1 MGCVVKFEFPNK
13 ITTEEKEEQGVL
25 STGDTGLDREAL
37 TLDKISEI
45 LAYNPELR
53 AQLQSL
59 MLESIKDGKTVL
71 IEDSLSDKSYYIPN
85 YTPEELK
92 IMFGPEDWG
101 DIPENILLIDDQRS
115 TKVEKRLFFTRIIKA
130 GQDDKTAVYI
140 IPVNRIYQFKTYTR
154 YRKLI
159 RELEEIESG
168 KKSELNKDDV
178 RYQILTQAFET
189 FKEITKKQNIQERN
203 KKIEEEIEAKEKEK
217 KENFNKQ
224 KKEQEERIDKIIKDF
239 NSDNEGKI
247 PEFIIN
253 DSTIIPNPKHIKTSL
268 QQQLAATIGNSN
280 LSDELKQTTITSIL
294 KQIDEIQIEI
304 NAFVKGLIKYK
315 EDFYITNQK
324 LRELQKYIDSLKKIS
339 NKKISETFESKGKSL
354 TTLSSFLD
362 DFINNISVYE
372 SLFNDNPILI
382 YQIKYAMKDLF
393 NDIVHYSD
401 DQAIVTIDFIIRDLY
416 TFNPQNKQRTI
427 SKKVLID
434 KLRFL
439 DIFKDDKYNDDEQ
452 IIQYLQNEYVQKN
465 GKYMLSVDSK
475 NQNLLTIKDSRQSFK
490 NVWGPDQLINTKSE
504 AKLIKVVNGIYIYEI
519 TSQNGVPY
527 YFYSNKQV
535 SYSTTSFV
543 LDENNQQI
551 NNYSSVEEA
560 EEAAKK
566 YLPNQNSKYNNLY
579 FMYSSFDSLIP
590 SLEVSENFAK
600 RYTIGDIITIMQL
613 PDELKKKIPNNE
625 IEGETQKRS
634 DVINIILEKLK
645 QFGKIKTSIE
655 QSINDFNIDQLVYLK
670 MYLIKNL
677 NVNATNEELIALSK
691 ELEDTIDK
699 LKTVEYKTYEI
710 LDIQDV
716 RYNNGSITRK
726 SIMFHEV
733 GTHVPGEKIGYRSK
747 QDIKVAELEAI
758 AAVFNKRGVKVNIV
772 NEDTMKQI
780 SGQADVSGWNA
791 NGIIYLNR
799 DANANLKTACHELAH
814 LILGLVRAANP
825 ERYSSLLQLFKQQF
839 TEEDFKARYNVLQE
853 QYKVIINNI
862 LQKMSSQNNMSEQQ
876 KNEFIELYILEEMF
890 AKNYGY
896 HLSYSGTQNLE
907 RIFGDIDD
915 MASQT
920 GLFDNTENNNSIEDL
935 KTMLNNFGESGMKG
949 LFRMVSGQVNEATK
963 NIGFVIPDV
972 QVKITYE
979 QTLEKAIKLARDK
992 KDDIIKEECYE

>member
-13 ITTEEKEEQGVL
+13 ITTENKEEQGVL
-25 STGDTGLDREAL
+25 STSDTGLDREAL

-45 LAYNPELR
+45 LAHNPKLR

-59 MLESIKDGKTVL
+59 MLESIKDGKTLL

-115 TKVEKRLFFTRIIKA
+115 TKAEKRLFFTRIIKA
-130 GQDDKTAVYI
+130 GQNDKTAVYI
-140 IPVNRIYQFKTYTR
+140 IPANGIYQFKTYTR

-159 RELEEIESG
+159 RELEEIEYD
-168 KKSELNKDDV
+168 KKGELNKDDV
-178 RYQILTQAFET
+178 RYQILTQAFEA
-189 FKEITKKQNIQERN
+189 FKEITEEQNIQERN
-203 KKIEEEIEAKEKEK
+203 NKIKKEIEAKEKEQ
-217 KENFNKQ
+217 KEKLDEQ
-224 KKEQEERIDKIIKDF
+224 RKEQKERIDKIIRDF
-239 NSDNEGKI
+239 NSDDEGKI
-247 PEFIIN
+247 QEFVIN
-253 DSTIIPNPKHIKTSL
+253 DSITIPNPKFIRTNL
-268 QQQLAATIGNSN
+268 YQQLASTIKSSE
-280 LSDELKQTTITSIL
+280 LSDELKQTTITSI
-294 KQIDEIQIEI
+294 KQQIKEIDIEI
-304 NAFVKGLIKYK
+304 NAFVGGLAKYK
-315 EDFYITNQK
+315 EDSYITNQK

-339 NKKISETFESKGKSL
+339 NDNISKTFKSKGKSL
-354 TTLSSFLD
+354 TTLPSFLD
-362 DFINNISVYE
+362 DFINNIGVYE

-401 DQAIVTIDFIIRDLY
+401 DQEIVTIDFIIRDLY
-416 TFNPQNKQRTI
+416 KFNPQNKQRTI

-434 KLRFL
+434 KLKFL

-465 GKYMLSVDSK
+465 GKYMLFADSK
-475 NQNLLTIKDSRQSFK
+475 NQNLLTVKDSRQSFK

-504 AKLIKVVNGIYIYEI
+504 AKLIKVINGIYIYEI

-551 NNYSSVEEA
+551 DNYSSAEEV

-579 FMYSSFDSLIP
+579 FMYSDFDNLIP

-600 RYTIGDIITIMQL
+600 RYTIGDLITIMQL
-613 PDELKKKIPNNE
+613 PDELKRKIPNDK
-625 IEGETQKRS
+625 IEDEALKRS
-634 DVINIILEKLK
+634 DVINEISKKLK
-645 QFGKIKTSIE
+645 QFGEEFRISIE
-655 QSINDFNIDQLVYLK
+655 QSVNDFNIDQLVYLK

-677 NVNATNEELIALSK
+677 NVNATNEELIELSK
-691 ELEDTIDK
+691 EIKDIIDK
-699 LKTVEYKTYEI
+699 LKIAEYKTYEI

-716 RYNNGSITRK
+716 KYNNGSVTRK

-733 GTHVPGEKIGYRSK
+733 GTHVPGEKVGYRSK

-862 LQKMSSQNNMSEQQ
+862 LQKMSYQNNMSEQQ

-907 RIFGDIDD
+907 RIFGNIDD
-915 MASQT
+915 LASQT

-935 KTMLNNFGESGMKG
+935 KTMLNNFGEVGIKG

-972 QVKITYE
+972 QVKVTYE
-979 QTLEKAIKLARDK
+979 KVLNKAINLARDK
-992 KDDIIKEECYE
+992 KDDIIKEECS